1 MSKYF
6 GYRPKPQV
14 KSAVETFEEKT
25 QIRSNNG
32 ILLGSVYVDIQD
44 KEWAVAFAYGVTQ
57 HPKIRGPEPV
67 YEVRYSLNPEEKAKA
82 TRTDTRSDTP
92 SMVESGEPK
101 DVDAFVLWALH
112 AEQANPGAAST

>member
-1 MSKYF
+1 MSKFF
-6 GYRPKPQV
+6 GYKPKPQV

-67 YEVRYSLNPEEKAKA
+67 YEVRYSVNPEEKTKA
-82 TRTDTRSDTP
+82 TRTDTRRESP
-92 SMVESGEPK
+92 STVAAGDLP
-101 DVDAFVLWALH
+101 DIDAFVLWAVQ
-112 AEQANPGAAST
+112 AEQKNPGVAGT

>member
-1 MSKYF
+1 MSKFF
-6 GYRPKPQV
+6 GYKPQPKV
-14 KSAVETFEEKT
+14 KSAVETFEATT

-32 ILLGSVYVDIQD
+32 ILLGSVYVDVQD

-82 TRTDTRSDTP
+82 TRTDTRSETP
-92 SMVESGEPK
+92 STIAAGEPK
-101 DVDAFVLWALH
+101 DVDTFVLWALH

>member
-6 GYRPKPQV
+6 GYNPQPKV
-14 KSAVETFEEKT
+14 RAAVETFEATT

-32 ILLGSVYVDIQD
+32 ILLGSVYVDVQD

-82 TRTDTRSDTP
+82 TRTDTRSETP
-92 SMVESGEPK
+92 STIAAGEPK